1 MIELLVTFVRFCIV
15 GFSGLGID
23 FFTTWLLKEKIL
35 LNKYFSNSCGFI
47 LAASS
52 NYYFNRIWTFNSI
65 NPEISKEFSI
75 FLFVSVIGLIIN
87 NVLLFIFHKQYD
99 NNFYFAKIIAILIT
113 AIWNFFANNCY
124 TFAV

>member
-23 FFTTWLLKEKIL
+23 FFTTWLLKERIL
-35 LNKYFSNSCGFI
+35 LNKYLSNSCGFT

-65 NPEISKEFSI
+65 NPEISKELSI
-75 FLFVSVIGLIIN
+75 FLIVSIIGLLTN
-87 NVLLFIFHKQYD
+87 NVLLFIFHKKYE

-113 AIWNFFANNCY
+113 AIWNFFANNFY

>member
-1 MIELLVTFVRFCIV
+1 MIELLVTFFRFCIV
-15 GFSGLGID
+15 GLSGLGID
-23 FFTTWLLKEKIL
+23 FFTTWFLKEKIL

-75 FLFVSVIGLIIN
+75 FLFVSFIGLIIN
-87 NVLLFIFHKQYD
+87 NVLLFIFHKKY
-99 NNFYFAKIIAILIT
+99 LG
-113 AIWNFFANNCY
+113 
-124 TFAV
+124 

>member
-1 MIELLVTFVRFCIV
+1 MIEFLVTFVRFCIV
-15 GFSGLGID
+15 GFSGLAID

-75 FLFVSVIGLIIN
+75 FLFVSFIGLIIN
-87 NVLLFIFHKQYD
+87 NVLLFIFHKKYE

-113 AIWNFFANNCY
+113 AIWNFLANNFY

>member
-87 NVLLFIFHKQYD
+87 NVLLFIFHKKYE

-113 AIWNFFANNCY
+113 AIWNFLGNNFY